1 MGYEPAFRSESAQS
15 FTHRRERGGNFPS
28 DFFLCNQNLNL
39 PGTNLFFNFLPFWI
53 VITTPFI
60 FIDKDR
66 VVKAVLGTRH
76 QTTAQFEWRWATVG
90 SSRDRLRVI
99 KGLNICFGIVL
110 KRYKKTLL
118 NIFLL
123 HKLMIIWLLP
133 LMKCRSIRFIPTAFK
148 GTF

>member
-1 MGYEPAFRSESAQS
+1 MNLRFDQKAPNRWRTDVNVVATSHL
-15 FTHRRERGGNFPS
+15 T
-28 DFFLCNQNLNL
+28 FFLCNQNLNL
-39 PGTNLFFNFLPFWI
+39 PGTNLFFNFFPFWI

-76 QTTAQFEWRWATVG
+76 QTTAQFEWRWVTVAWFVTWQTQG
-90 SSRDRLRVI
+90 D
-99 KGLNICFGIVL
+99 KGAEICFGIVL

-123 HKLMIIWLLP
+123 HKLMNIWLLP
-133 LMKCRSIRFIPTAFK
+133 LMKCRSIRFISTVSK